1 MHGRDPGLVPSGVAS
16 HCASACDLCLIEQAV
31 SYRHNR
37 PAFRNNQ
44 KHPQGATMPVNL
56 INRPVR
62 RRTILKA
69 GLAIGAMQ
77 VASPFVVKSLADEPI
92 KIGLDNPLTGTFA
105 ALGKNELIGCQLAVD
120 QITPRAASSA
130 ARWICWSRTR

>member
-1 MHGRDPGLVPSGVAS
+1 MS
-16 HCASACDLCLIEQAV
+16 
-31 SYRHNR
+31 
-37 PAFRNNQ
+37 
-44 KHPQGATMPVNL
+44 VNL

-77 VASPFVVKSLADEPI
+77 VASPFVVRRLGRGHV

-105 ALGKNELIGCQLAVD
+105 AVGKND
-120 QITPRAASSA
+120 
-130 ARWICWSRTR
+130 